1 MTTSKQSSQRD
12 TWVNA
17 LIGAVVSV
25 VFSFVPFSP
34 VVGGTVAGY
43 LEGGDRNRG
52 LRVGGYAGAIAAIP
66 LVLLVG
72 AFVVLGSFG
81 VIVAPG
87 EAIRTLLG
95 ILLLAALAV
104 VVIGAYT
111 IGLSAVGGYVGVML
125 AERRD
130 ERRAARRRQSINE
143 APLSSEFDSTR

>member
-1 MTTSKQSSQRD
+1 MTISNQSSQRD

-17 LIGAVVSV
+17 VIGAVVSV
-25 VFSFVPFSP
+25 VFSFIPFSP
-34 VVGGTVAGY
+34 VIGGAVAGY

-72 AFVVLGSFG
+72 AFIVLGPFG
-81 VIVAPG
+81 VVVAPG

-104 VVIGAYT
+104 VIGAYT
-111 IGLSAVGGYVGVML
+111 IGLGAVGGYVGVIL
-125 AERRD
+125 ADRWN
-130 ERRAARRRQSINE
+130 ERRAARPSHSIDE
-143 APLSSEFDSTR
+143 TSLPSEPDSTR

>member
-1 MTTSKQSSQRD
+1 MTTSNQSSQRD

-25 VFSFVPFSP
+25 VFSFIPFSP
-34 VVGGTVAGY
+34 VIGGAVTGY

-66 LVLLVG
+66 LVLLVV
-72 AFVVLGSFG
+72 AFIVLGTFG
-81 VIVAPG
+81 VAVAPE

-95 ILLLAALAV
+95 ILLLAALAI
-104 VVIGAYT
+104 VVIGVYT

-125 AERRD
+125 ADRWG
-130 ERRAARRRQSINE
+130 ERRAAPPSQSLNE
-143 APLSSEFDSTR
+143 ASLSSEPESMR

>member
-34 VVGGTVAGY
+34 VVGGAVAGY

-52 LRVGGYAGAIAAIP
+52 LRVGRYAGAIAAIP

-72 AFVVLGSFG
+72 AFIVLGSFG

-125 AERRD
+125 AERR
-130 ERRAARRRQSINE
+130 AVRRRQSINE